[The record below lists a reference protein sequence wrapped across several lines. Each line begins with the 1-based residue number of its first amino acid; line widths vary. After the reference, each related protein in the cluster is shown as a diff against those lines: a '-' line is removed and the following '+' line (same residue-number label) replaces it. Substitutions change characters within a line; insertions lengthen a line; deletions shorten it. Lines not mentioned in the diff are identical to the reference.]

1 MKILVADDSGA
12 LAPACRLALAGMDHE
27 LRLVG
32 DGLEALRC
40 ARAWTPDVVL
50 AQVQLKRMDGLALT
64 AALHAVGLLRP
75 TAVMLVGTA
84 SDAHAHTRS
93 RELGVAAHLA
103 SPLGAAEL
111 RRELERL
118 QQPERWGA
126 AGLPVKRRRG
136 VTGARR

>member
-1 MKILVADDSGA
+1 MRSGF
-12 LAPACRLALAGMDHE
+12 L
-27 LRLVG
+27 
-32 DGLEALRC
+32 
-40 ARAWTPDVVL
+40 
-50 AQVQLKRMDGLALT
+50 
-64 AALHAVGLLRP
+64 P
-75 TAVMLVGTA
+75 TAVMLVGA
-84 SDAHAHTRS
+84 AFSARVRTRS

-103 SPLGAAEL
+103 LPLGAAEL